1 MYKIDQTLLNT
12 QGKILF
18 NISEQLAEIIEMLK
32 AKPIKPD
39 AGEIATLINRIT
51 TGYKPTKAEIKKIEQ
66 FNKGVI

>member
-1 MYKIDQTLLNT
+1 MYQIDQTLLNT
-12 QGKILF
+12 HGKILF

-32 AKPIKPD
+32 AKPNKPD
-39 AGEIATLINRIT
+39 VGEMAALINRIT